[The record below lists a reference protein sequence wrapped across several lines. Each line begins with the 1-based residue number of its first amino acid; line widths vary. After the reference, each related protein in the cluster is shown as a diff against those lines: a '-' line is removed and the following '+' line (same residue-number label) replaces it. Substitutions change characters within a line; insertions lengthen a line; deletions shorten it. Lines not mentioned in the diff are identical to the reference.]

1 MSDEVRIPVGDIVT
15 GWGERVGAR
24 RVRLG
29 RMPEE
34 ARRHLLA
41 GGRVIL
47 TGCPPASTYGPT
59 ERVVRKRGRYWMA
72 MVPTAD
78 DVDRKGVVKKAKKS
92 DSTEG
97 RRVRQQKR

>member
-1 MSDEVRIPVGDIVT
+1 MTDEIRIPVGDIVS

-34 ARRHLLA
+34 ARRVLLA

-47 TGCPPASTYGPT
+47 TGCPPARSYGTT
-59 ERVVRKRGRYWMA
+59 ERIVRKRGRYWMA
-72 MVPTAD
+72 MVPSD
-78 DVDRKGVVKKAKKS
+78 DEKEVGDKAKKS
-92 DSTEG
+92 
-97 RRVRQQKR
+97 